1 MKRLPALL
9 ITLAL
14 LIPTAHAEN
23 GAVGNVFDE
32 LLAGLCAA
40 EGSIEIPGLPI
51 PLPGASSFG
60 LDLRPMCQYAD
71 IVNKGTRA
79 LQDLRDGTL
88 RTTEDLIS
96 RTLEHFAGSLG
107 SQLGTEEAN
116 QAIQDLDEQLQA
128 ALGSGDNFLSA
139 YREVVGEAFAAA
151 NEDAKEAA
159 QSAHEAARGEV
170 EAAEDP
176 SRLSPRVRIEA
187 NPVHHELQQDLIDGR
202 SDNAAARVEVE
213 GLTAASEQILE
224 QQAENNAYQQT
235 IADTIQVENA
245 ALGTQAGIA
254 QQLEQDAQ
262 RATSV
267 RQGLNVLTEAIAHQL
282 RNDAILSGAV
292 IENLQA
298 SARQQAITNHQLQV
312 LANSVISEEERR
324 IAQEEVEINNA
335 LRDAHSSIEDSVTQ
349 FKNTLR
355 DAASVTS
362 TEPMKQLDFTTCG
375 MFPSSCR

>member
-14 LIPTAHAEN
+14 LIPTAHAED
-23 GAVGNVFDE
+23 GGVGNVFDE

-107 SQLGTEEAN
+107 SQIGTEEAN

-159 QSAHEAARGEV
+159 QSAHEAARDEV
-170 EAAEDP
+170 QAAEDP

>member
-32 LLAGLCAA
+32 LLEGLCAA

-159 QSAHEAARGEV
+159 QSAHEAARDEV
-170 EAAEDP
+170 QAAEDP

-213 GLTAASEQILE
+213 GLTAASEQILG

>member
-107 SQLGTEEAN
+107 SQIGTEEAN

-159 QSAHEAARGEV
+159 QSAHEAARDEV
-170 EAAEDP
+170 QAAEDP

-324 IAQEEVEINNA
+324 IAQEELEINNA